1 MKKYSSSLIVMFL
14 LMVSSANIFAQG
26 DSAVPFLLINPGA
39 RPGGMGEAGVAY
51 SEDAT
56 AIYWIPGEK
65 YQSCTSN
72 GCHNLILMIFGMI
85 ILPPGIM
92 LMI

>member
-56 AIYWIPGEK
+56 AIYWNPALLSFQYNDPEVDSRGEV
-65 YQSCTSN
+65 
-72 GCHNLILMIFGMI
+72 
-85 ILPPGIM
+85 
-92 LMI
+92 